1 MKIEILRTGKF
12 RDAGGRDIVVDRE
25 ALARMASSYDPQ
37 LHEAP
42 VVVGHPVHDQPAYGW
57 VKRLEAHDDR
67 LLAELGELDPG
78 FVELVRQGRFKTRS
92 VSLYLPGMANHP
104 RSGEG
109 IYLRHVGFLGAQ
121 PPAVKGLR
129 PVQFAGDEGDA
140 VAEISVTV
148 TEEAEMAEATPKG
161 QAGEGT
167 GADARRLLRRLVDA
181 GMSLEDISKALDRLG
196 DNASRSAGTLSAILN
211 GEIGNP
217 PESLITALRRISTK
231 STAEESNMTDTG
243 QDTGGQAA
251 ALAEREREL
260 EDRAR
265 KLAEREAE
273 LEAERRRLA
282 REAHV
287 AFAEG
292 LLAEG
297 RIVPADRDIVVALL
311 EVADTAPAEFAD
323 GETVFGERLRKW
335 LSSLPK
341 RVEFGERAGG
351 EKHAELSDPET
362 IAERAIAYQTEMKSK
377 GIIVRAD
384 EAVRR
389 VVGG

>member
-57 VKRLEAHDDR
+57 VKRLEARDDR

-129 PVQFAGDEGDA
+129 PVQLSGDDDA
-140 VAEISVTV
+140 VAEITTDVGGGADPV
-148 TEEAEMAEATPKG
+148 PKG
-161 QAGEGT
+161 PDGDTPETHATGT
-167 GADARRLLRRLVDA
+167 
-181 GMSLEDISKALDRLG
+181 E
-196 DNASRSAGTLSAILN
+196 
-211 GEIGNP
+211 
-217 PESLITALRRISTK
+217 
-231 STAEESNMTDTG
+231 STAEGSNMTDTG
-243 QDTGGQAA
+243 QDTGSQD
-251 ALAEREREL
+251 ALAEREKQLEERE
-260 EDRAR
+260 RR
-265 KLAEREAE
+265 IAEREAE

-282 REAHV
+282 REAHA

-362 IAERAIAYQTEMKSK
+362 IAERAIAYQAEMRRK

>member
-1 MKIEILRTGKF
+1 MQIEILRTGTF
-12 RDAGGRDIVVDRE
+12 RDAGGRDIVIDRE

-57 VKRLEAHDDR
+57 VKRLEARDDR

-104 RSGEG
+104 RSGDG

-129 PVQFAGDEGDA
+129 PVQLSGDEDV
-140 VAEISVTV
+140 VAEITTDVR
-148 TEEAEMAEATPKG
+148 ERAEPAM
-161 QAGEGT
+161 EGRA
-167 GADARRLLRRLVDA
+167 GADA
-181 GMSLEDISKALDRLG
+181 SE
-196 DNASRSAGTLSAILN
+196 
-211 GEIGNP
+211 P
-217 PESLITALRRISTK
+217 
-231 STAEESNMTDTG
+231 TAEVANMTDSAKDAG
-243 QDTGGQAA
+243 AA
-251 ALAEREREL
+251 ADDLTERQKVLEERER
-260 EDRAR
+260 RI
-265 KLAEREAE
+265 AEREAE

-282 REAHV
+282 REAHI
-287 AFAEG
+287 AFADS

-297 RIVPADRDIVVALL
+297 RLVPADRDIVVALL
-311 EVADTAPAEFAD
+311 EIADTAPAEFAD
-323 GETVFGERLRKW
+323 GDTVFGERLRRW
-335 LSSLPK
+335 LAGLPK
-341 RVEFGERAGG
+341 RVEFGERPGREQRAD
-351 EKHAELSDPET
+351 LSDPHS
-362 IAERAIAYQTEMKSK
+362 IAERAIAYQAEMKSK